1 MAQVSVENLGKPLNI
16 SYIGAGRSPGSL
28 VEGDLLLLILQKV
41 SGRKVVIN
49 KNWRDADLI
58 LVYPYISGQILFR
71 LRWVIAAVVKKCFK
85 VGDCTKLFR
94 WLLGVANVPVLF
106 VSHENLD
113 RPFWWKMFGNFLV
126 QSDIPRLTFWP
137 KQIDS
142 RGCRFPYWYNYVMW
156 DEYPRIPHYPR
167 FGRFYKISELMEPPK
182 CDPSRKDLAVLIS
195 SHLDHPRDALVKAFR
210 MHRDLD
216 IYGGAGLAFQ
226 GSKLDIMKD
235 YKFAFCVEN
244 SVGFGYDTEKLP
256 EAWVAGCVPLGV
268 YLNPFSDFNPAVVDI
283 NPSDPTSYAR
293 VPLLKTE
300 PSLDEIE
307 AYVKKEF
314 F

>member
-1 MAQVSVENLGKPLNI
+1 MSGFSKNDLPKPLGV
-16 SYIGAGRSPGSL
+16 YYVGAGRSSDSIL
-28 VEGDLLLLILQKV
+28 KDDLLLLILQKV
-41 SGRKVVIN
+41 SGRNVVI
-49 KNWRDADLI
+49 KETISDADLI
-58 LVYPYISGQILFR
+58 LAYPYMSGKIGFR
-71 LRWVIAAVVKKCFK
+71 TKWVVAVIIKKIFDIK
-85 VGDCTKLFR
+85 DCTKLLR
-94 WLLGVANVPVLF
+94 WLLGVQNKPVLF

-126 QSDIPRLTFWP
+126 QSEIPRLTFWP

-156 DEYPRIPHYPR
+156 NEYPRISHYPR
-167 FGRFYKISELMEPPK
+167 FGRFYKISELMEPLK
-182 CDPSRKDLAVLIS
+182 CDSSRKDVAVLIS
-195 SHLDHPRDALVKAFR
+195 SHLDHPRGELVRAFR
-210 MHRDLD
+210 KQRDID

-226 GSKLDIMKD
+226 GSKLDLMKD
-235 YKFAFCVEN
+235 YKYAFCVEN

-307 AYVKKEF
+307 AYVKTEF